1 MQVIL
6 LEKFGKLGD
15 IGDKVK
21 VKAGYGRNYLIPQG
35 KAVFATEKNIEVFE
49 SRRAEFEVNAR
60 ERLESAQIR
69 ASKLAEIGTVKIKA
83 IAGDEGKLFGSI
95 GPREIEQAIIGAG
108 GEVSRSEIN
117 LPEGSFRSL
126 GSFEVDIKVHS
137 DIVQTISLV
146 IESQ

>member
-49 SRRAEFEVNAR
+49 SRRAELEVNAR

-69 ASKLAEIGTVKIKA
+69 ASKLEEIGTVKIKA

-146 IESQ
+146 IEPQ